1 MAMLEVDHLQKI
13 YTTRFGASQVQALTD
28 VTFSVEKGEYVAIM
42 GESGSGKTTLLNI
55 LAALDKPTRG
65 EVRLNG
71 KLLSAISE
79 KELSAFRRDNLG
91 FVFQDF
97 NLLDT
102 FSIRDNIFL
111 PLVLAG
117 CPYREMENRL
127 GPIAQ
132 KLGIGGI
139 LSKFPYEVSGGQK
152 QRAAVARALI
162 TRPQLILADEPTGA
176 LDSRATDSLLRLFG
190 EINEDGQT
198 LLMVTHSVK
207 AASHAARVMFI
218 KDGEVF
224 HQLYRG
230 LDGAEGLY
238 QKNRSIYYPYILTAV
253 LTTAM
258 MYIIG
263 SLQNVTTDYSGTL
276 AFSLQLGIV
285 VTSIF
290 SVIFLFYTNSFLMRR
305 RKKEFGLYNILG
317 MEKRHLARLLL
328 WETALMLLISLVLG
342 LAAGVLLDKL
352 MHMLLTRL
360 VGQSV
365 SLTFA
370 LSPGSMRYTAAL
382 VSLTFV
388 LIWVNSVRQVYFAR
402 PVELLRSAEVGEREP
417 KARWLLS
424 LLGLAALGAGYWLSA
439 TVKDAAVMILFFFIA
454 VLLVIAG
461 TYLLFTSGSVTLLKA
476 LRKNRRYYYKPD
488 HFISVSGMIYRMKQN
503 AVGLA
508 NVCVLSTMVL
518 VMVFSTLSLWLG
530 MEDTLNSR
538 LRSDID
544 VRSASTDVSALEAAV
559 DETLRQAGASR
570 EDTWTY
576 RYLSFSALPSAEGF
590 VSTVSFTESD
600 ALFGAPATFQVI
612 PLDDYNRML
621 GRSETLLPG
630 EVLLECTRGNYEG
643 DTLRLLEETFSIKA
657 RISDGLGA
665 GQALASIY
673 DYYCLVVDSM
683 DTLERLNRQQ
693 QSVYDSY
700 ASDIRTTMSFYL
712 SPASP
717 ELSQAVAGLLR
728 DGAQENGFIS
738 VAERRELRE
747 NLMTLYG
754 GLLFV
759 GLFLGLLFTMAMIL
773 IIYYKQITEGYE
785 DRERYRIMRKVG
797 LSRREIRR
805 SISSQI
811 LIVFFLPLAAA
822 GLHVT
827 FAFPGIV
834 TMFRA
839 LSMTNVTLIAGCAL
853 GSFAGFAV
861 LYGAVYL
868 LTARVYYRI
877 VSE

>member
-1 MAMLEVDHLQKI
+1 MRKGFFPRL
-13 YTTRFGASQVQALTD
+13 AL
-28 VTFSVEKGEYVAIM
+28 
-42 GESGSGKTTLLNI
+42 SG
-55 LAALDKPTRG
+55 
-65 EVRLNG
+65 
-71 KLLSAISE
+71 
-79 KELSAFRRDNLG
+79 
-91 FVFQDF
+91 
-97 NLLDT
+97 
-102 FSIRDNIFL
+102 IR
-111 PLVLAG
+111 
-117 CPYREMENRL
+117 
-127 GPIAQ
+127 
-132 KLGIGGI
+132 
-139 LSKFPYEVSGGQK
+139 
-152 QRAAVARALI
+152 
-162 TRPQLILADEPTGA
+162 
-176 LDSRATDSLLRLFG
+176 
-190 EINEDGQT
+190 
-198 LLMVTHSVK
+198 
-207 AASHAARVMFI
+207 
-218 KDGEVF
+218 
-224 HQLYRG
+224 
-230 LDGAEGLY
+230 
-238 QKNRSIYYPYILTAV
+238 KNRSIYYPYILTAV

-258 MYIIG
+258 MYIMG

-285 VTSIF
+285 VTSVF

-317 MEKRHLARLLL
+317 MEKRHLTRLIL
-328 WETALMLLISLVLG
+328 WETVLMLLISLLLG
-342 LAAGVLLDKL
+342 LAVGILLDKL
-352 MHMLLTRL
+352 MHLLLSHL
-360 VGQSV
+360 VGQAV

-370 LSPGSMRYTAAL
+370 VSPGAMRYTALLISVTFAL
-382 VSLTFV
+382 IL
-388 LIWVNSVRQVYFAR
+388 LNSVRQVYFAR

-417 KARWLLS
+417 KARWFIA
-424 LLGLAALGAGYWLSA
+424 LLGLIALGTGYWLSA
-439 TVKDAAVMILFFFIA
+439 TVKDAGAMILFFFVA

-461 TYLLFTSGSVTLLKA
+461 TYLLFTAGSVTLLKA

-488 HFISVSGMIYRMKQN
+488 HFISVSGMIYRMRQN

-508 NVCVLSTMVL
+508 NVCVLCTMVL

-538 LRSDID
+538 IRADID
-544 VRSASTDVSALEAAV
+544 VRSKTTDIAALEAAV
-559 DETLRQAGASR
+559 DEVLQQAGASR
-570 EDTWTY
+570 ENTWTY
-576 RYLSFSALPSAEGF
+576 RYLSFSALPAKDGF
-590 VSTVSFTESD
+590 VTPASFTESD
-600 ALFGAPATFQVI
+600 MLIASPATFQV
-612 PLDDYNRML
+612 LVLEDYNRML
-621 GRSETLLPG
+621 GLSETLAPG
-630 EVLLECTRGNYEG
+630 EVLLECSRGSLEG
-643 DTLRLLEETFSIKA
+643 DTLRLLDETFTIKK

-683 DTLERLNRQQ
+683 DTLSRLDRQQ
-693 QSVYDSY
+693 QALYGDLSSSVS
-700 ASDIRTTMSFYL
+700 TTMSFTL
-712 SPASP
+712 VPASE
-717 ELSQAVAGLLR
+717 ELSREVGTLLR
-728 DGAQENGFIS
+728 GRAEADGFTS
-738 VAERRELRE
+738 VAERSELEE
-747 NLMTLYG
+747 NLLALYG

>member
-1 MAMLEVDHLQKI
+1 MRKGFFPRL
-13 YTTRFGASQVQALTD
+13 AL
-28 VTFSVEKGEYVAIM
+28 
-42 GESGSGKTTLLNI
+42 SGI
-55 LAALDKPTRG
+55 
-65 EVRLNG
+65 
-71 KLLSAISE
+71 
-79 KELSAFRRDNLG
+79 
-91 FVFQDF
+91 
-97 NLLDT
+97 
-102 FSIRDNIFL
+102 
-111 PLVLAG
+111 
-117 CPYREMENRL
+117 
-127 GPIAQ
+127 
-132 KLGIGGI
+132 
-139 LSKFPYEVSGGQK
+139 
-152 QRAAVARALI
+152 
-162 TRPQLILADEPTGA
+162 
-176 LDSRATDSLLRLFG
+176 
-190 EINEDGQT
+190 
-198 LLMVTHSVK
+198 H
-207 AASHAARVMFI
+207 
-218 KDGEVF
+218 
-224 HQLYRG
+224 
-230 LDGAEGLY
+230 
-238 QKNRSIYYPYILTAV
+238 KNRSIYYPYILTAV

-258 MYIIG
+258 MYIMG

-285 VTSIF
+285 VTSVF

-317 MEKRHLARLLL
+317 MEKRHLTRLIL
-328 WETALMLLISLVLG
+328 WETVLMLLISLLLG
-342 LAAGVLLDKL
+342 LAVGILLDKL
-352 MHMLLTRL
+352 MHLLLSHL
-360 VGQSV
+360 VGQAV

-370 LSPGSMRYTAAL
+370 VSPGAMRYTALLISVTFAL
-382 VSLTFV
+382 IL
-388 LIWVNSVRQVYFAR
+388 LNSVRQVYFAR

-417 KARWLLS
+417 RARWFIA
-424 LLGLAALGAGYWLSA
+424 LLGLVALGTGYWLSA
-439 TVKDAAVMILFFFIA
+439 TVKDAGAMILFFFVA

-461 TYLLFTSGSVTLLKA
+461 TYLLFTAGSVTLLKA

-488 HFISVSGMIYRMKQN
+488 HFISVSGMIYRMRQN

-508 NVCVLSTMVL
+508 NVCVLCTMVL

-538 LRSDID
+538 IRADID
-544 VRSASTDVSALEAAV
+544 VRSKTTDIAALEAAV
-559 DETLRQAGASR
+559 DEVLQQAGASR
-570 EDTWTY
+570 ENTWTY
-576 RYLSFSALPSAEGF
+576 RYLSFSALPAKDGF
-590 VSTVSFTESD
+590 VTPASFTESD
-600 ALFGAPATFQVI
+600 MLIASPATFQV
-612 PLDDYNRML
+612 LVLEDYNRML
-621 GRSETLLPG
+621 GLSETLAPG
-630 EVLLECTRGNYEG
+630 EVLLECSRGSLEG
-643 DTLRLLEETFSIKA
+643 DTLRLLDETFTIKK

-683 DTLERLNRQQ
+683 DTLSRLDRQQ
-693 QSVYDSY
+693 QALYGDLSSSVS
-700 ASDIRTTMSFYL
+700 TTMSFTL
-712 SPASP
+712 VPASE
-717 ELSQAVAGLLR
+717 ELSRKVGTLLR
-728 DGAQENGFIS
+728 GRAEADGFTS
-738 VAERRELRE
+738 VAERSELEE
-747 NLMTLYG
+747 NLLALYG

>member
-1 MAMLEVDHLQKI
+1 MRKGFFPRL
-13 YTTRFGASQVQALTD
+13 AL
-28 VTFSVEKGEYVAIM
+28 
-42 GESGSGKTTLLNI
+42 SG
-55 LAALDKPTRG
+55 
-65 EVRLNG
+65 
-71 KLLSAISE
+71 
-79 KELSAFRRDNLG
+79 
-91 FVFQDF
+91 
-97 NLLDT
+97 
-102 FSIRDNIFL
+102 IR
-111 PLVLAG
+111 
-117 CPYREMENRL
+117 
-127 GPIAQ
+127 
-132 KLGIGGI
+132 
-139 LSKFPYEVSGGQK
+139 
-152 QRAAVARALI
+152 
-162 TRPQLILADEPTGA
+162 
-176 LDSRATDSLLRLFG
+176 
-190 EINEDGQT
+190 
-198 LLMVTHSVK
+198 
-207 AASHAARVMFI
+207 
-218 KDGEVF
+218 
-224 HQLYRG
+224 
-230 LDGAEGLY
+230 
-238 QKNRSIYYPYILTAV
+238 KNRSIYYPYILTAV

-258 MYIIG
+258 MYIMG

-285 VTSIF
+285 VTSVF

-317 MEKRHLARLLL
+317 MEKRHLTRLIL
-328 WETALMLLISLVLG
+328 WETVLMLLISLLLG
-342 LAAGVLLDKL
+342 LAVGILLDKL
-352 MHMLLTRL
+352 MHLLLSHL
-360 VGQSV
+360 VGQAV

-370 LSPGSMRYTAAL
+370 VSPGAMRYTALLISVTFAL
-382 VSLTFV
+382 IL
-388 LIWVNSVRQVYFAR
+388 LNSVRQVYFAR

-417 KARWLLS
+417 KARWFIA
-424 LLGLAALGAGYWLSA
+424 LLGLIALGTGYWLSA
-439 TVKDAAVMILFFFIA
+439 TVKDAGAMILFFFVA

-461 TYLLFTSGSVTLLKA
+461 TYLLFTAGSVTLLKA

-488 HFISVSGMIYRMKQN
+488 HFISVSGMIYRMRQN

-508 NVCVLSTMVL
+508 NVCVLCTMVL

-538 LRSDID
+538 IRADID
-544 VRSASTDVSALEAAV
+544 VRSKSTDIAALEAAV
-559 DETLRQAGASR
+559 DEVLQQAGASR
-570 EDTWTY
+570 ENTWTY
-576 RYLSFSALPSAEGF
+576 RYLSFSALPAKDGF
-590 VSTVSFTESD
+590 VTPASFTESD
-600 ALFGAPATFQVI
+600 MLIASPATFQV
-612 PLDDYNRML
+612 LVLEDYNRML
-621 GRSETLLPG
+621 GLSETLAPG
-630 EVLLECTRGNYEG
+630 EALLECSRGNFEG
-643 DTLRLLEETFSIKA
+643 DTLRLLDETFTIKK
-657 RISDGLGA
+657 RISDDLGA

-683 DTLERLNRQQ
+683 DTLSRLDRQQ
-693 QSVYDSY
+693 QALYGDLSSSVS
-700 ASDIRTTMSFYL
+700 TTMSFTL
-712 SPASP
+712 VPASK
-717 ELSQAVAGLLR
+717 ELSREVGTLLR
-728 DGAQENGFIS
+728 GRAEADGFTS
-738 VAERRELRE
+738 VAERSELHD
-747 NLMTLYG
+747 NLLALYG

>member
-1 MAMLEVDHLQKI
+1 MRKGFFPRL
-13 YTTRFGASQVQALTD
+13 AL
-28 VTFSVEKGEYVAIM
+28 
-42 GESGSGKTTLLNI
+42 SGM
-55 LAALDKPTRG
+55 R
-65 EVRLNG
+65 
-71 KLLSAISE
+71 
-79 KELSAFRRDNLG
+79 
-91 FVFQDF
+91 
-97 NLLDT
+97 
-102 FSIRDNIFL
+102 
-111 PLVLAG
+111 
-117 CPYREMENRL
+117 
-127 GPIAQ
+127 
-132 KLGIGGI
+132 
-139 LSKFPYEVSGGQK
+139 
-152 QRAAVARALI
+152 
-162 TRPQLILADEPTGA
+162 
-176 LDSRATDSLLRLFG
+176 
-190 EINEDGQT
+190 
-198 LLMVTHSVK
+198 
-207 AASHAARVMFI
+207 
-218 KDGEVF
+218 
-224 HQLYRG
+224 
-230 LDGAEGLY
+230 
-238 QKNRSIYYPYILTAV
+238 KNRSIYYPYILTAV

-258 MYIIG
+258 MYIMG
-263 SLQNVTTDYSGTL
+263 SLQQITTDYSGTL

-285 VTSIF
+285 VTSVF

-328 WETALMLLISLVLG
+328 LETALMLLLSLVLG
-342 LAAGVLLDKL
+342 LAVGVLLDKL
-352 MHMLLTRL
+352 MHLLLSHL
-360 VGQSV
+360 VGQAV

-370 LSPGSMRYTAAL
+370 LSPGSMLYTAVL

-417 KARWLLS
+417 KARWFIA
-424 LLGLAALGAGYWLSA
+424 LLGLIALGTGYWLSA
-439 TVKDAAVMILFFFIA
+439 TVKDAGAMILFFFVA

-461 TYLLFTSGSVTLLKA
+461 TYLLFTAGSVTLLKA

-508 NVCVLSTMVL
+508 NVCILCTMVL

-538 LRSDID
+538 LRADID
-544 VRSASTDVSALEAAV
+544 VRSKNTDIAGLEAAV
-559 DETLRQAGASR
+559 DEVLQQTDASR
-570 EDTWTY
+570 ENTWTY
-576 RYLSFSALPSAEGF
+576 RYLSFSALPAKDGF
-590 VSTVSFTESD
+590 VSPASFTESD
-600 ALFGAPATFQVI
+600 MLIASPATFQV
-612 PLDDYNRML
+612 LVLEDYNRML
-621 GRSETLLPG
+621 GLSETLAPG
-630 EVLLECTRGNYEG
+630 EALLECSRGNFEG
-643 DTLRLLEETFSIKA
+643 DTLRLLDETFTIKK
-657 RISDGLGA
+657 RISDDLGA

-673 DYYCLVVDSM
+673 DYYCLVVDGM
-683 DTLERLNRQQ
+683 DTLSRLDRQQ
-693 QSVYDSY
+693 QALYGDLSSSVS
-700 ASDIRTTMSFYL
+700 TTMSFTL
-712 SPASP
+712 VPASE
-717 ELSQAVAGLLR
+717 ELSREVGTLLR
-728 DGAQENGFIS
+728 GRAEADGFTS
-738 VAERRELRE
+738 VAERSELHD
-747 NLMTLYG
+747 NLLALYG

-853 GSFAGFAV
+853 GSFAGFAA

>member
-1 MAMLEVDHLQKI
+1 MRKGFFPRL
-13 YTTRFGASQVQALTD
+13 AL
-28 VTFSVEKGEYVAIM
+28 
-42 GESGSGKTTLLNI
+42 SG
-55 LAALDKPTRG
+55 
-65 EVRLNG
+65 
-71 KLLSAISE
+71 
-79 KELSAFRRDNLG
+79 
-91 FVFQDF
+91 
-97 NLLDT
+97 
-102 FSIRDNIFL
+102 IR
-111 PLVLAG
+111 
-117 CPYREMENRL
+117 
-127 GPIAQ
+127 
-132 KLGIGGI
+132 
-139 LSKFPYEVSGGQK
+139 
-152 QRAAVARALI
+152 
-162 TRPQLILADEPTGA
+162 
-176 LDSRATDSLLRLFG
+176 
-190 EINEDGQT
+190 
-198 LLMVTHSVK
+198 
-207 AASHAARVMFI
+207 
-218 KDGEVF
+218 
-224 HQLYRG
+224 
-230 LDGAEGLY
+230 
-238 QKNRSIYYPYILTAV
+238 KNRSIYYPYILTAV

-258 MYIIG
+258 MYIMG
-263 SLQNVTTDYSGTL
+263 SLQNASTDYSGTL

-285 VTSIF
+285 VTSVF
-290 SVIFLFYTNSFLMRR
+290 SVVFLFYTNSFLMRR

-317 MEKRHLARLLL
+317 MEKRHLARLIL
-328 WETALMLLISLVLG
+328 WETALMLVISLALG

-352 MHMLLTRL
+352 MHLALSRL
-360 VGQSV
+360 VGQTA

-370 LSPGSMRYTAAL
+370 LSPGAMRYTAVL
-382 VSLTFV
+382 ISLTFV
-388 LIWVNSVRQVYFAR
+388 LILVNSVRQVYFAR

-417 KARWLLS
+417 KARWLLG
-424 LLGLAALGAGYWLSA
+424 LLGLASLGTGYWLSA
-439 TVKDAAVMILFFFIA
+439 TVKDAGAMILFFFVA

-461 TYLLFTSGSVTLLKA
+461 TYLLFTSGSITLLKV
-476 LRKNRRYYYKPD
+476 LRKNRRYYYQPD

-508 NVCVLSTMVL
+508 NVCILSTMVL

-544 VRSASTDVSALEAAV
+544 VRTASADVSALEAAV

-576 RYLSFSALPSAEGF
+576 RYLSFSALPTADGF
-590 VSTVSFTESD
+590 ASVVSFTEND
-600 ALFGAPATFQVI
+600 ALFGNPATFQAM
-612 PLDDYNRML
+612 PLEDYNRML
-621 GRSETLLPG
+621 GRNETLAPG
-630 EVLLECTRGNYEG
+630 EILLECTRGSFAG
-643 DTLRLLEETFSIKA
+643 DTLRLLDETFAIKA
-657 RISDGLGA
+657 RIDDGLGA

-683 DTLERLNRQQ
+683 DTLRRLDDQQ
-693 QSVYDSY
+693 RAAYGSH
-700 ASDIRTTMSFYL
+700 ATGIFTTMSFYL

-717 ELSQAVAGLLR
+717 ELSRTVAALLR
-728 DGAQENGFIS
+728 DGAQENGFTS
-738 VAERRELRE
+738 VAERGELRE

-853 GSFAGFAV
+853 GSFAGFAA

>member
-1 MAMLEVDHLQKI
+1 MRKGFFPRL
-13 YTTRFGASQVQALTD
+13 AL
-28 VTFSVEKGEYVAIM
+28 
-42 GESGSGKTTLLNI
+42 SG
-55 LAALDKPTRG
+55 
-65 EVRLNG
+65 
-71 KLLSAISE
+71 
-79 KELSAFRRDNLG
+79 
-91 FVFQDF
+91 
-97 NLLDT
+97 
-102 FSIRDNIFL
+102 IR
-111 PLVLAG
+111 
-117 CPYREMENRL
+117 
-127 GPIAQ
+127 
-132 KLGIGGI
+132 
-139 LSKFPYEVSGGQK
+139 
-152 QRAAVARALI
+152 
-162 TRPQLILADEPTGA
+162 
-176 LDSRATDSLLRLFG
+176 
-190 EINEDGQT
+190 
-198 LLMVTHSVK
+198 
-207 AASHAARVMFI
+207 
-218 KDGEVF
+218 
-224 HQLYRG
+224 
-230 LDGAEGLY
+230 
-238 QKNRSIYYPYILTAV
+238 KNRSIYYPYILTAV

-258 MYIIG
+258 MYIMG

-285 VTSIF
+285 VTSVF

-317 MEKRHLARLLL
+317 MEKRHLTRLIL
-328 WETALMLLISLVLG
+328 WETVLMLLISLLLG
-342 LAAGVLLDKL
+342 LAVGILLDKL
-352 MHMLLTRL
+352 MHLLLSHL
-360 VGQSV
+360 VGQAV

-370 LSPGSMRYTAAL
+370 VSPGAMRYTALLISVTFAL
-382 VSLTFV
+382 IL
-388 LIWVNSVRQVYFAR
+388 LNSVRQVYFAR

-417 KARWLLS
+417 KARWFIA
-424 LLGLAALGAGYWLSA
+424 LLGLIALGTGYWLSA
-439 TVKDAAVMILFFFIA
+439 TVKDAGAMILFFFVA
-454 VLLVIAG
+454 VLLVIAV
-461 TYLLFTSGSVTLLKA
+461 TYLLFTAGSVTLLKA

-488 HFISVSGMIYRMKQN
+488 HFIRVSGMIYRMRQN

-508 NVCVLSTMVL
+508 NVCVLCTMVL

-538 LRSDID
+538 IRADID
-544 VRSASTDVSALEAAV
+544 VRSKSTDIAALEAAV
-559 DETLRQAGASR
+559 DEVLQQAGASR
-570 EDTWTY
+570 ENTWTY
-576 RYLSFSALPSAEGF
+576 RYLSFSALPAKDGF
-590 VSTVSFTESD
+590 VTPASFTESD
-600 ALFGAPATFQVI
+600 MLIASPATFQV
-612 PLDDYNRML
+612 LVLEDYNRML
-621 GRSETLLPG
+621 GLSETLAPD
-630 EVLLECTRGNYEG
+630 EVLLECSRGSLEG
-643 DTLRLLEETFSIKA
+643 DTLRLLDETFTIKK

-683 DTLERLNRQQ
+683 DTLSRLDRQQ
-693 QSVYDSY
+693 QALYGDLSSSVS
-700 ASDIRTTMSFYL
+700 TTMSFTL
-712 SPASP
+712 VPASE
-717 ELSQAVAGLLR
+717 ELSREVGTLLR
-728 DGAQENGFIS
+728 GRAEADGFTS
-738 VAERRELRE
+738 VAERSELEE
-747 NLMTLYG
+747 NLLALYG

>member
-1 MAMLEVDHLQKI
+1 MRKGFFPRL
-13 YTTRFGASQVQALTD
+13 AL
-28 VTFSVEKGEYVAIM
+28 
-42 GESGSGKTTLLNI
+42 SG
-55 LAALDKPTRG
+55 
-65 EVRLNG
+65 
-71 KLLSAISE
+71 
-79 KELSAFRRDNLG
+79 
-91 FVFQDF
+91 
-97 NLLDT
+97 
-102 FSIRDNIFL
+102 IR
-111 PLVLAG
+111 
-117 CPYREMENRL
+117 
-127 GPIAQ
+127 
-132 KLGIGGI
+132 
-139 LSKFPYEVSGGQK
+139 
-152 QRAAVARALI
+152 
-162 TRPQLILADEPTGA
+162 
-176 LDSRATDSLLRLFG
+176 
-190 EINEDGQT
+190 
-198 LLMVTHSVK
+198 
-207 AASHAARVMFI
+207 
-218 KDGEVF
+218 
-224 HQLYRG
+224 
-230 LDGAEGLY
+230 
-238 QKNRSIYYPYILTAV
+238 KNRSIYYPYILTAV

-263 SLQNVTTDYSGTL
+263 SLQQISTDYSGTL

-285 VTSIF
+285 VTSVF
-290 SVIFLFYTNSFLMRR
+290 SVVFLFYTNSFLMRR

-317 MEKRHLARLLL
+317 MEKRHLARLIF
-328 WETALMLLISLVLG
+328 WETALMLAVSLTLG
-342 LAAGVLLDKL
+342 LAVGVLLDKL
-352 MHMLLTRL
+352 MHLVLSRL
-360 VGQSV
+360 VEQAV

-370 LSPGSMRYTAAL
+370 VSPGSMRYTAAL
-382 VSLTFV
+382 ISITFA
-388 LIWVNSVRQVYFAR
+388 LILLNSVRQVYVAR

-417 KARWLLS
+417 KARWLLG
-424 LLGLAALGAGYWLSA
+424 LLGLISLGTGYWLST
-439 TVKDAAVMILFFFIA
+439 TVKDAGMMILFFFVA

-461 TYLLFTSGSVTLLKA
+461 TYLLFTSGSITLLKA

-508 NVCVLSTMVL
+508 NVCILSTMVL

-570 EDTWTY
+570 ADTWTY
-576 RYLSFSALPSAEGF
+576 RYLSFSALPTPEGF
-590 VSTVSFTESD
+590 VSSVSFTESD
-600 ALFGAPATFQVI
+600 ALIASPATFQVMVVE
-612 PLDDYNRML
+612 DYNRML
-621 GRSETLLPG
+621 GRSETLAPG
-630 EVLLECTRGNYEG
+630 EALLECTRGNYEG
-643 DTLRLLEETFSIKA
+643 DTLRLLDETFAIKA

-683 DTLERLNRQQ
+683 DTLRRLDSEQQ
-693 QSVYDSY
+693 AAYGDR
-700 ASDIRTTMSFYL
+700 ASAIRTSMSFAL
-712 SPASP
+712 LPASP
-717 ELSQAVAGLLR
+717 QLSEQVAALLRSQADA
-728 DGAQENGFIS
+728 DGFTS
-738 VAERRELRE
+738 VAERTELRE

-822 GLHVT
+822 GLHVA

-853 GSFAGFAV
+853 GSFAGFAA

>member
-1 MAMLEVDHLQKI
+1 MRKGFFPRL
-13 YTTRFGASQVQALTD
+13 AL
-28 VTFSVEKGEYVAIM
+28 
-42 GESGSGKTTLLNI
+42 SG
-55 LAALDKPTRG
+55 
-65 EVRLNG
+65 
-71 KLLSAISE
+71 
-79 KELSAFRRDNLG
+79 
-91 FVFQDF
+91 
-97 NLLDT
+97 
-102 FSIRDNIFL
+102 IR
-111 PLVLAG
+111 
-117 CPYREMENRL
+117 
-127 GPIAQ
+127 
-132 KLGIGGI
+132 
-139 LSKFPYEVSGGQK
+139 
-152 QRAAVARALI
+152 
-162 TRPQLILADEPTGA
+162 
-176 LDSRATDSLLRLFG
+176 
-190 EINEDGQT
+190 
-198 LLMVTHSVK
+198 
-207 AASHAARVMFI
+207 
-218 KDGEVF
+218 
-224 HQLYRG
+224 
-230 LDGAEGLY
+230 
-238 QKNRSIYYPYILTAV
+238 KNRSIYYPYILTAV

-258 MYIIG
+258 MYIMG

-285 VTSIF
+285 VTSVF

-317 MEKRHLARLLL
+317 MEKRHLTRLIL
-328 WETALMLLISLVLG
+328 WETVLMLLISLLLG
-342 LAAGVLLDKL
+342 LAVGILLDKL
-352 MHMLLTRL
+352 MHLLLSHL
-360 VGQSV
+360 VGQAV

-370 LSPGSMRYTAAL
+370 VSPGAMRYTALLISVTFAL
-382 VSLTFV
+382 IL
-388 LIWVNSVRQVYFAR
+388 LNSVRQVYFAR

-417 KARWLLS
+417 KARWFIA
-424 LLGLAALGAGYWLSA
+424 LLGLIALGTGYWLSA
-439 TVKDAAVMILFFFIA
+439 TVKDAGAMILFFFVA

-488 HFISVSGMIYRMKQN
+488 HFISVSGMIYRMRQN

-508 NVCVLSTMVL
+508 NVCILCTMVL

-538 LRSDID
+538 IRADID
-544 VRSASTDVSALEAAV
+544 VRSKSTDIAALEAAV
-559 DETLRQAGASR
+559 DEALQQAGASR
-570 EDTWTY
+570 ENTWTY
-576 RYLSFSALPSAEGF
+576 RYLSFSALPAKDGF
-590 VSTVSFTESD
+590 VTPASFTESD
-600 ALFGAPATFQVI
+600 MLIASPATFQV
-612 PLDDYNRML
+612 LVLEDYNRML
-621 GRSETLLPG
+621 GLSETLAPG
-630 EVLLECTRGNYEG
+630 EALLECSRGSLEG
-643 DTLRLLEETFSIKA
+643 DTLRLLDETFTIKK

-683 DTLERLNRQQ
+683 DTLSRLDRQQ
-693 QSVYDSY
+693 QALYGDLSSSVS
-700 ASDIRTTMSFYL
+700 TTMSFTL
-712 SPASP
+712 VPASE
-717 ELSQAVAGLLR
+717 ELSRTVGTLLR
-728 DGAQENGFIS
+728 GRAEADGFTS
-738 VAERRELRE
+738 VAERSELEE
-747 NLMTLYG
+747 NLLALYG

-811 LIVFFLPLAAA
+811 LIVFFLTLAAA

>member
-1 MAMLEVDHLQKI
+1 MRKGFFPRL
-13 YTTRFGASQVQALTD
+13 AL
-28 VTFSVEKGEYVAIM
+28 
-42 GESGSGKTTLLNI
+42 SG
-55 LAALDKPTRG
+55 
-65 EVRLNG
+65 
-71 KLLSAISE
+71 
-79 KELSAFRRDNLG
+79 
-91 FVFQDF
+91 
-97 NLLDT
+97 
-102 FSIRDNIFL
+102 IR
-111 PLVLAG
+111 
-117 CPYREMENRL
+117 
-127 GPIAQ
+127 
-132 KLGIGGI
+132 
-139 LSKFPYEVSGGQK
+139 
-152 QRAAVARALI
+152 
-162 TRPQLILADEPTGA
+162 
-176 LDSRATDSLLRLFG
+176 
-190 EINEDGQT
+190 
-198 LLMVTHSVK
+198 
-207 AASHAARVMFI
+207 
-218 KDGEVF
+218 
-224 HQLYRG
+224 
-230 LDGAEGLY
+230 
-238 QKNRSIYYPYILTAV
+238 KNRSIYYPYILTAV

-258 MYIIG
+258 MYIMG

-285 VTSIF
+285 VTSVF

-317 MEKRHLARLLL
+317 MEKRHLTRLIL
-328 WETALMLLISLVLG
+328 WETVLMLLISLLLG
-342 LAAGVLLDKL
+342 LAVGILLDKL
-352 MHMLLTRL
+352 MHLLLSHL
-360 VGQSV
+360 VGQAV

-370 LSPGSMRYTAAL
+370 VSPGAMRYTALLISVTFAL
-382 VSLTFV
+382 IL
-388 LIWVNSVRQVYFAR
+388 LNSVRQVYFAR

-417 KARWLLS
+417 KARWFIA
-424 LLGLAALGAGYWLSA
+424 LLGLIALGTGYWLSA
-439 TVKDAAVMILFFFIA
+439 TVKDAGAMILFFFVA

-461 TYLLFTSGSVTLLKA
+461 TYLLFTAGSVTLLKT

-488 HFISVSGMIYRMKQN
+488 HFISVSGMIYRMRQN

-508 NVCVLSTMVL
+508 NVCVLCTMVL

-538 LRSDID
+538 IRADID
-544 VRSASTDVSALEAAV
+544 VRSKTTDIAALEAAV
-559 DETLRQAGASR
+559 DEVLQQAGASR
-570 EDTWTY
+570 ENTWTY
-576 RYLSFSALPSAEGF
+576 RYLSFSALPAKDGF
-590 VSTVSFTESD
+590 VTPASFTESD
-600 ALFGAPATFQVI
+600 MLIASPATFQV
-612 PLDDYNRML
+612 LVLEDYNRML
-621 GRSETLLPG
+621 GLSETLAPG
-630 EVLLECTRGNYEG
+630 EVLLECSRGSLEG
-643 DTLRLLEETFSIKA
+643 DTLRLLDETFTIKK

-683 DTLERLNRQQ
+683 DTLSRLDRQQ
-693 QSVYDSY
+693 QALYGDLSSSVS
-700 ASDIRTTMSFYL
+700 TTMSFTL
-712 SPASP
+712 VPASE
-717 ELSQAVAGLLR
+717 ELSREVGTLLR
-728 DGAQENGFIS
+728 GRAEADGFTS
-738 VAERRELRE
+738 VAERSELEE
-747 NLMTLYG
+747 NLLALYG

-805 SISSQI
+805 SISSQV

>member
-1 MAMLEVDHLQKI
+1 MRKGFFPRL
-13 YTTRFGASQVQALTD
+13 AL
-28 VTFSVEKGEYVAIM
+28 
-42 GESGSGKTTLLNI
+42 SG
-55 LAALDKPTRG
+55 
-65 EVRLNG
+65 
-71 KLLSAISE
+71 
-79 KELSAFRRDNLG
+79 
-91 FVFQDF
+91 
-97 NLLDT
+97 
-102 FSIRDNIFL
+102 IR
-111 PLVLAG
+111 
-117 CPYREMENRL
+117 
-127 GPIAQ
+127 
-132 KLGIGGI
+132 
-139 LSKFPYEVSGGQK
+139 
-152 QRAAVARALI
+152 
-162 TRPQLILADEPTGA
+162 
-176 LDSRATDSLLRLFG
+176 
-190 EINEDGQT
+190 
-198 LLMVTHSVK
+198 
-207 AASHAARVMFI
+207 
-218 KDGEVF
+218 
-224 HQLYRG
+224 
-230 LDGAEGLY
+230 
-238 QKNRSIYYPYILTAV
+238 KNRSIYYPYILTAV

-258 MYIIG
+258 MYIMG

-285 VTSIF
+285 VTSVF

-317 MEKRHLARLLL
+317 MEKRHLTRLIL
-328 WETALMLLISLVLG
+328 WETVLMLLISLLLG
-342 LAAGVLLDKL
+342 QAVGILLDKL
-352 MHMLLTRL
+352 MHLLLSHL
-360 VGQSV
+360 VGQAV

-370 LSPGSMRYTAAL
+370 VSPGAMRYTALLISVTFAL
-382 VSLTFV
+382 IL
-388 LIWVNSVRQVYFAR
+388 LNSVRQVYFAR

-417 KARWLLS
+417 KARWFIA
-424 LLGLAALGAGYWLSA
+424 LLGLVALGTGYWLSA
-439 TVKDAAVMILFFFIA
+439 TVKDAGAMILFFFVA

-461 TYLLFTSGSVTLLKA
+461 TYLLFTAGSVTLLKA

-488 HFISVSGMIYRMKQN
+488 HFISVSGMIYRMRQN

-508 NVCVLSTMVL
+508 NVCVLCTMVL

-538 LRSDID
+538 IRADID
-544 VRSASTDVSALEAAV
+544 VRSKTTDIAALEAAV
-559 DETLRQAGASR
+559 DEVLQQAGASR
-570 EDTWTY
+570 ENTWTY
-576 RYLSFSALPSAEGF
+576 RYLSFSALPAKDGF
-590 VSTVSFTESD
+590 VTPASFTESD
-600 ALFGAPATFQVI
+600 MLIASPATFQV
-612 PLDDYNRML
+612 LVLEDYNRML
-621 GRSETLLPG
+621 GLSETLAPG
-630 EVLLECTRGNYEG
+630 EVLLECSRGSLEG
-643 DTLRLLEETFSIKA
+643 DTLRLLDETFTIKK

-683 DTLERLNRQQ
+683 DTLSRLDRQQ
-693 QSVYDSY
+693 QALYGDLSSSVS
-700 ASDIRTTMSFYL
+700 TTMSFTL
-712 SPASP
+712 VPASE
-717 ELSQAVAGLLR
+717 ELSREVGTLLR
-728 DGAQENGFIS
+728 GRAEANGFTS
-738 VAERRELRE
+738 VAERSELEE
-747 NLMTLYG
+747 NLLALYG

>member
-1 MAMLEVDHLQKI
+1 MRKGFFPRL
-13 YTTRFGASQVQALTD
+13 AL
-28 VTFSVEKGEYVAIM
+28 
-42 GESGSGKTTLLNI
+42 SG
-55 LAALDKPTRG
+55 
-65 EVRLNG
+65 
-71 KLLSAISE
+71 
-79 KELSAFRRDNLG
+79 
-91 FVFQDF
+91 
-97 NLLDT
+97 
-102 FSIRDNIFL
+102 IR
-111 PLVLAG
+111 
-117 CPYREMENRL
+117 
-127 GPIAQ
+127 
-132 KLGIGGI
+132 
-139 LSKFPYEVSGGQK
+139 
-152 QRAAVARALI
+152 
-162 TRPQLILADEPTGA
+162 
-176 LDSRATDSLLRLFG
+176 
-190 EINEDGQT
+190 
-198 LLMVTHSVK
+198 
-207 AASHAARVMFI
+207 
-218 KDGEVF
+218 
-224 HQLYRG
+224 
-230 LDGAEGLY
+230 
-238 QKNRSIYYPYILTAV
+238 KNRSIYYPYILTAV

-258 MYIIG
+258 MYIMG

-285 VTSIF
+285 VTSVF

-317 MEKRHLARLLL
+317 MEKRHLTRLIL
-328 WETALMLLISLVLG
+328 WETVLMLLISLLLG
-342 LAAGVLLDKL
+342 LAAGILLDKL
-352 MHMLLTRL
+352 MHLLLSHL
-360 VGQSV
+360 VGQAV

-370 LSPGSMRYTAAL
+370 VSPGAMRYTATLISVTFAL
-382 VSLTFV
+382 IL
-388 LIWVNSVRQVYFAR
+388 LNSVRQVYFAR

-417 KARWLLS
+417 KARWFIA
-424 LLGLAALGAGYWLSA
+424 LLGLIALGTGYWLSA
-439 TVKDAAVMILFFFIA
+439 TVKDAGAMILFFFVA

-488 HFISVSGMIYRMKQN
+488 HFISVSGMIYRMRQN

-508 NVCVLSTMVL
+508 NVCILCTMVL

-538 LRSDID
+538 IRADID
-544 VRSASTDVSALEAAV
+544 VRSKSTDIAALEAAV
-559 DETLRQAGASR
+559 DEALQQAGASR
-570 EDTWTY
+570 ENTWTY
-576 RYLSFSALPSAEGF
+576 RYLSFSALPAKDGF
-590 VSTVSFTESD
+590 VTPASFTESD
-600 ALFGAPATFQVI
+600 MLIASPATFQV
-612 PLDDYNRML
+612 LVLEDYNRML
-621 GRSETLLPG
+621 GLSETLAPG
-630 EVLLECTRGNYEG
+630 EALLECSRGSLEG
-643 DTLRLLEETFSIKA
+643 DTLRLLDETFTIKK
-657 RISDGLGA
+657 RISDDLGA

-683 DTLERLNRQQ
+683 DTLSHLDRQQ
-693 QSVYDSY
+693 QALYGDLSSSVS
-700 ASDIRTTMSFYL
+700 TTMSFTL
-712 SPASP
+712 VPASE
-717 ELSQAVAGLLR
+717 ELSRTVGTLLR
-728 DGAQENGFIS
+728 GRAEADGFTS
-738 VAERRELRE
+738 VAERSELEE
-747 NLMTLYG
+747 NLLALYG

>member
-1 MAMLEVDHLQKI
+1 MRKGFFPRL
-13 YTTRFGASQVQALTD
+13 AL
-28 VTFSVEKGEYVAIM
+28 
-42 GESGSGKTTLLNI
+42 SG
-55 LAALDKPTRG
+55 
-65 EVRLNG
+65 
-71 KLLSAISE
+71 
-79 KELSAFRRDNLG
+79 
-91 FVFQDF
+91 
-97 NLLDT
+97 
-102 FSIRDNIFL
+102 IR
-111 PLVLAG
+111 
-117 CPYREMENRL
+117 
-127 GPIAQ
+127 
-132 KLGIGGI
+132 
-139 LSKFPYEVSGGQK
+139 
-152 QRAAVARALI
+152 
-162 TRPQLILADEPTGA
+162 
-176 LDSRATDSLLRLFG
+176 
-190 EINEDGQT
+190 
-198 LLMVTHSVK
+198 
-207 AASHAARVMFI
+207 
-218 KDGEVF
+218 
-224 HQLYRG
+224 
-230 LDGAEGLY
+230 
-238 QKNRSIYYPYILTAV
+238 KNRSIYYPYILTAV

-258 MYIIG
+258 MYIMG

-285 VTSIF
+285 VTSVF

-317 MEKRHLARLLL
+317 MEKRHLTRLIL
-328 WETALMLLISLVLG
+328 WETVLMLLISLLLG
-342 LAAGVLLDKL
+342 LAVGILLDKL
-352 MHMLLTRL
+352 MHLLLSHL
-360 VGQSV
+360 VGQAV

-370 LSPGSMRYTAAL
+370 VSPGAMRYTALLISVTFAL
-382 VSLTFV
+382 IL
-388 LIWVNSVRQVYFAR
+388 LNSVRQVYFAR

-417 KARWLLS
+417 KARWFIA
-424 LLGLAALGAGYWLSA
+424 LLGLIALGTGYWLSA
-439 TVKDAAVMILFFFIA
+439 TVKDAGAMILFFFVA

-488 HFISVSGMIYRMKQN
+488 HFISVSGMIYRMRQN

-508 NVCVLSTMVL
+508 NVCILCTMVL

-538 LRSDID
+538 IRADID
-544 VRSASTDVSALEAAV
+544 VRSKSTDIAALEAAV
-559 DETLRQAGASR
+559 DEALQQAGASR
-570 EDTWTY
+570 ENTWTY
-576 RYLSFSALPSAEGF
+576 RYLSFSALPAKDGF
-590 VSTVSFTESD
+590 VTPASFTESD
-600 ALFGAPATFQVI
+600 MLIASPATFQV
-612 PLDDYNRML
+612 LVLEDYNRML
-621 GRSETLLPG
+621 GLSETLAPG
-630 EVLLECTRGNYEG
+630 EALLECSRGSLEG
-643 DTLRLLEETFSIKA
+643 DTLRLLDETFTIKK

-683 DTLERLNRQQ
+683 DTLSRLDRQQ
-693 QSVYDSY
+693 QALYGDLSSSVS
-700 ASDIRTTMSFYL
+700 TTMSFTL
-712 SPASP
+712 VPASE
-717 ELSQAVAGLLR
+717 ELSRTVGTLLR
-728 DGAQENGFIS
+728 GRAEADGFTS
-738 VAERRELRE
+738 VAERSELEE
-747 NLMTLYG
+747 NLLALYG

>member
-1 MAMLEVDHLQKI
+1 MRKGFFPRL
-13 YTTRFGASQVQALTD
+13 AL
-28 VTFSVEKGEYVAIM
+28 
-42 GESGSGKTTLLNI
+42 SG
-55 LAALDKPTRG
+55 
-65 EVRLNG
+65 
-71 KLLSAISE
+71 
-79 KELSAFRRDNLG
+79 
-91 FVFQDF
+91 
-97 NLLDT
+97 
-102 FSIRDNIFL
+102 IR
-111 PLVLAG
+111 
-117 CPYREMENRL
+117 
-127 GPIAQ
+127 
-132 KLGIGGI
+132 
-139 LSKFPYEVSGGQK
+139 
-152 QRAAVARALI
+152 
-162 TRPQLILADEPTGA
+162 
-176 LDSRATDSLLRLFG
+176 
-190 EINEDGQT
+190 
-198 LLMVTHSVK
+198 
-207 AASHAARVMFI
+207 
-218 KDGEVF
+218 
-224 HQLYRG
+224 
-230 LDGAEGLY
+230 
-238 QKNRSIYYPYILTAV
+238 KNRSIYYPYILTAV

-258 MYIIG
+258 MYIMG

-285 VTSIF
+285 VTSVF

-317 MEKRHLARLLL
+317 MEKRHLTRLIL
-328 WETALMLLISLVLG
+328 WETVLMLLISLLLG
-342 LAAGVLLDKL
+342 LAVGILLDKL
-352 MHMLLTRL
+352 MHLLLSHL
-360 VGQSV
+360 VGQAV

-370 LSPGSMRYTAAL
+370 VSPGAMRYTALLISVTFAL
-382 VSLTFV
+382 IL
-388 LIWVNSVRQVYFAR
+388 LNSVRQVYFAR

-417 KARWLLS
+417 KARWFIA
-424 LLGLAALGAGYWLSA
+424 LLGLVALGTGYWLSA
-439 TVKDAAVMILFFFIA
+439 TVKDAGAMILFFFVA

-461 TYLLFTSGSVTLLKA
+461 TYLLFTAGSVTLLKA

-488 HFISVSGMIYRMKQN
+488 HFISVSGMIYRMRQN

-508 NVCVLSTMVL
+508 NVCVLCTMVL

-538 LRSDID
+538 IRADID
-544 VRSASTDVSALEAAV
+544 VRSKTTDIAALEAAA
-559 DETLRQAGASR
+559 DEVLQQADASR
-570 EDTWTY
+570 ENTWTY
-576 RYLSFSALPSAEGF
+576 RYLSFSALPAKDGF
-590 VSTVSFTESD
+590 VTPASFTESD
-600 ALFGAPATFQVI
+600 MLIASPATFQV
-612 PLDDYNRML
+612 LVLEDYNRML
-621 GRSETLLPG
+621 GLSETLAPG
-630 EVLLECTRGNYEG
+630 EVLLECSRGSLEG
-643 DTLRLLEETFSIKA
+643 DTLRLLDETFTIKK

-683 DTLERLNRQQ
+683 DTLSRLDRQQ
-693 QSVYDSY
+693 QALYGDLSSSVS
-700 ASDIRTTMSFYL
+700 TTMSFTL
-712 SPASP
+712 VPASE
-717 ELSQAVAGLLR
+717 ELSREVGTLLR
-728 DGAQENGFIS
+728 GRAEADGFTS
-738 VAERRELRE
+738 VAERSELEE
-747 NLMTLYG
+747 NLLALYG

>member
-1 MAMLEVDHLQKI
+1 MRKGFFPRL
-13 YTTRFGASQVQALTD
+13 AL
-28 VTFSVEKGEYVAIM
+28 
-42 GESGSGKTTLLNI
+42 SGM
-55 LAALDKPTRG
+55 R
-65 EVRLNG
+65 
-71 KLLSAISE
+71 
-79 KELSAFRRDNLG
+79 
-91 FVFQDF
+91 
-97 NLLDT
+97 
-102 FSIRDNIFL
+102 
-111 PLVLAG
+111 
-117 CPYREMENRL
+117 
-127 GPIAQ
+127 
-132 KLGIGGI
+132 
-139 LSKFPYEVSGGQK
+139 
-152 QRAAVARALI
+152 
-162 TRPQLILADEPTGA
+162 
-176 LDSRATDSLLRLFG
+176 
-190 EINEDGQT
+190 
-198 LLMVTHSVK
+198 
-207 AASHAARVMFI
+207 
-218 KDGEVF
+218 
-224 HQLYRG
+224 
-230 LDGAEGLY
+230 
-238 QKNRSIYYPYILTAV
+238 KNRSIYYPYILTAV

-258 MYIIG
+258 MYIMG
-263 SLQNVTTDYSGTL
+263 SLQQITTDYSGTL

-285 VTSIF
+285 VTSVF

-328 WETALMLLISLVLG
+328 WETALMLLLSLVLG
-342 LAAGVLLDKL
+342 LAVGVLLDKL
-352 MHMLLTRL
+352 MHLLLSHL
-360 VGQSV
+360 VGQAV

-370 LSPGSMRYTAAL
+370 LSPGSMLYTAVL

-417 KARWLLS
+417 KARWFIA
-424 LLGLAALGAGYWLSA
+424 LLGLIALGTGYWLSA
-439 TVKDAAVMILFFFIA
+439 TVKDAGAMILFFFVA

-461 TYLLFTSGSVTLLKA
+461 TYLLFTAGSVTLLKA

-508 NVCVLSTMVL
+508 NVCILCTMVL

-538 LRSDID
+538 IRADID
-544 VRSASTDVSALEAAV
+544 VHSKTTDIAGLEAAV
-559 DETLRQAGASR
+559 DEVLQQTDASR
-570 EDTWTY
+570 ENTWTY
-576 RYLSFSALPSAEGF
+576 RYLSFSALPAKDGF
-590 VSTVSFTESD
+590 VSPASFTESD
-600 ALFGAPATFQVI
+600 MLIASPATFQV
-612 PLDDYNRML
+612 LVLEDYNRML
-621 GRSETLLPG
+621 GLSETLAPG
-630 EVLLECTRGNYEG
+630 EALLECSRGNFEG
-643 DTLRLLEETFSIKA
+643 DTLRLLDETFTIKK
-657 RISDGLGA
+657 RISDDLGA

-673 DYYCLVVDSM
+673 DYYCLVVDGM
-683 DTLERLNRQQ
+683 DTLSRLDRQQ
-693 QSVYDSY
+693 QALYGDLSSSVS
-700 ASDIRTTMSFYL
+700 TTMSFTL
-712 SPASP
+712 VPASE
-717 ELSQAVAGLLR
+717 ELSREVGTLLR
-728 DGAQENGFIS
+728 GRAEADGFTS
-738 VAERRELRE
+738 VAERSELHD
-747 NLMTLYG
+747 NLLALYG

-853 GSFAGFAV
+853 GSFAAFGM

-877 VSE
+877 VSQ

>member
-1 MAMLEVDHLQKI
+1 MRKGFFPRL
-13 YTTRFGASQVQALTD
+13 AL
-28 VTFSVEKGEYVAIM
+28 
-42 GESGSGKTTLLNI
+42 SG
-55 LAALDKPTRG
+55 
-65 EVRLNG
+65 
-71 KLLSAISE
+71 
-79 KELSAFRRDNLG
+79 
-91 FVFQDF
+91 
-97 NLLDT
+97 
-102 FSIRDNIFL
+102 IR
-111 PLVLAG
+111 
-117 CPYREMENRL
+117 
-127 GPIAQ
+127 
-132 KLGIGGI
+132 
-139 LSKFPYEVSGGQK
+139 
-152 QRAAVARALI
+152 
-162 TRPQLILADEPTGA
+162 
-176 LDSRATDSLLRLFG
+176 
-190 EINEDGQT
+190 
-198 LLMVTHSVK
+198 
-207 AASHAARVMFI
+207 
-218 KDGEVF
+218 
-224 HQLYRG
+224 
-230 LDGAEGLY
+230 
-238 QKNRSIYYPYILTAV
+238 KNRSIYYPYILTAV

-258 MYIIG
+258 MYIMG

-285 VTSIF
+285 VTSVF

-317 MEKRHLARLLL
+317 MEKRHLTRLIL
-328 WETALMLLISLVLG
+328 WETVLMLLISLLLG
-342 LAAGVLLDKL
+342 LAVGILLDKL
-352 MHMLLTRL
+352 MHLLLSHL
-360 VGQSV
+360 VGQAV

-370 LSPGSMRYTAAL
+370 VSPVAMRYTALLISVTFAL
-382 VSLTFV
+382 IL
-388 LIWVNSVRQVYFAR
+388 LNSVRQVYFAR

-417 KARWLLS
+417 KARWFIA
-424 LLGLAALGAGYWLSA
+424 LLGLIALGTGYWLSA
-439 TVKDAAVMILFFFIA
+439 TVKDAGAMILFFFVA

-461 TYLLFTSGSVTLLKA
+461 TYLLFTAGSVTLLKA

-488 HFISVSGMIYRMKQN
+488 HFISVSGMIYRMRQN

-508 NVCVLSTMVL
+508 NVCVLCTMVL

-538 LRSDID
+538 IRADID
-544 VRSASTDVSALEAAV
+544 VRSKTTDIAALEAAV
-559 DETLRQAGASR
+559 DEVLQQAGASR
-570 EDTWTY
+570 ENTWTY
-576 RYLSFSALPSAEGF
+576 RYLSFSALPAKDGF
-590 VSTVSFTESD
+590 VTPASFTESD
-600 ALFGAPATFQVI
+600 MLIASPATFQV
-612 PLDDYNRML
+612 LVLEDYNRML
-621 GRSETLLPG
+621 GLSETLAPG
-630 EVLLECTRGNYEG
+630 EVLLECSRGSLEG
-643 DTLRLLEETFSIKA
+643 DTLRLLDETFTIKK

-683 DTLERLNRQQ
+683 DTLSRLDRQQ
-693 QSVYDSY
+693 QALYGDLSSSVS
-700 ASDIRTTMSFYL
+700 TTMSFTL
-712 SPASP
+712 VPASE
-717 ELSQAVAGLLR
+717 ELSREVGTLLR
-728 DGAQENGFIS
+728 GRAEADGFTS
-738 VAERRELRE
+738 VAERSELEE
-747 NLMTLYG
+747 NLLALYG

>member
-1 MAMLEVDHLQKI
+1 MRKGFFPRL
-13 YTTRFGASQVQALTD
+13 AL
-28 VTFSVEKGEYVAIM
+28 
-42 GESGSGKTTLLNI
+42 SG
-55 LAALDKPTRG
+55 
-65 EVRLNG
+65 
-71 KLLSAISE
+71 
-79 KELSAFRRDNLG
+79 
-91 FVFQDF
+91 
-97 NLLDT
+97 
-102 FSIRDNIFL
+102 IR
-111 PLVLAG
+111 
-117 CPYREMENRL
+117 
-127 GPIAQ
+127 
-132 KLGIGGI
+132 
-139 LSKFPYEVSGGQK
+139 
-152 QRAAVARALI
+152 
-162 TRPQLILADEPTGA
+162 
-176 LDSRATDSLLRLFG
+176 
-190 EINEDGQT
+190 
-198 LLMVTHSVK
+198 
-207 AASHAARVMFI
+207 
-218 KDGEVF
+218 
-224 HQLYRG
+224 
-230 LDGAEGLY
+230 
-238 QKNRSIYYPYILTAV
+238 KNRSIYYPYILTAV

-258 MYIIG
+258 MYIMG

-285 VTSIF
+285 VTSVF

-317 MEKRHLARLLL
+317 MEKRHLTRLIL
-328 WETALMLLISLVLG
+328 WETVLMLLISLLLG
-342 LAAGVLLDKL
+342 LAVGILLDKL
-352 MHMLLTRL
+352 MHLLLSHL
-360 VGQSV
+360 VGQAV

-370 LSPGSMRYTAAL
+370 VSPGAMRYTALLISVTFAL
-382 VSLTFV
+382 IL
-388 LIWVNSVRQVYFAR
+388 LNSVRQVYFAR

-417 KARWLLS
+417 KARWFIA
-424 LLGLAALGAGYWLSA
+424 LLGLIALGTGYWLSA
-439 TVKDAAVMILFFFIA
+439 TVKDAGAMILFFFVA

-461 TYLLFTSGSVTLLKA
+461 TYLLFTAGSVTLLKA

-488 HFISVSGMIYRMKQN
+488 HFISVSGMIYRMRQN

-508 NVCVLSTMVL
+508 NVCVLCTMVL

-538 LRSDID
+538 IRADID
-544 VRSASTDVSALEAAV
+544 VRSKTTDIAALEAAV
-559 DETLRQAGASR
+559 DEVLQQAGASR
-570 EDTWTY
+570 ENTWTY
-576 RYLSFSALPSAEGF
+576 RYLSFSALPAKDGF
-590 VSTVSFTESD
+590 VTPASFTESD
-600 ALFGAPATFQVI
+600 MLIASPATFQILV
-612 PLDDYNRML
+612 LEDYNRML
-621 GRSETLLPG
+621 GLSETLAPG
-630 EVLLECTRGNYEG
+630 EVLLECSRGSLEG
-643 DTLRLLEETFSIKA
+643 DTLRLLDETFTIKK

-683 DTLERLNRQQ
+683 DTLSRLDRQQ
-693 QSVYDSY
+693 QALYGDLSSSVS
-700 ASDIRTTMSFYL
+700 TTMSFTL
-712 SPASP
+712 VPASE
-717 ELSQAVAGLLR
+717 ELSREVGTLLR
-728 DGAQENGFIS
+728 GRAEADGFTS
-738 VAERRELRE
+738 VAERSELEE
-747 NLMTLYG
+747 NLLALYG

>member
-1 MAMLEVDHLQKI
+1 MRKGFFPRL
-13 YTTRFGASQVQALTD
+13 AL
-28 VTFSVEKGEYVAIM
+28 
-42 GESGSGKTTLLNI
+42 SGI
-55 LAALDKPTRG
+55 
-65 EVRLNG
+65 
-71 KLLSAISE
+71 
-79 KELSAFRRDNLG
+79 
-91 FVFQDF
+91 
-97 NLLDT
+97 
-102 FSIRDNIFL
+102 
-111 PLVLAG
+111 
-117 CPYREMENRL
+117 
-127 GPIAQ
+127 
-132 KLGIGGI
+132 
-139 LSKFPYEVSGGQK
+139 
-152 QRAAVARALI
+152 
-162 TRPQLILADEPTGA
+162 
-176 LDSRATDSLLRLFG
+176 
-190 EINEDGQT
+190 
-198 LLMVTHSVK
+198 H
-207 AASHAARVMFI
+207 
-218 KDGEVF
+218 
-224 HQLYRG
+224 
-230 LDGAEGLY
+230 
-238 QKNRSIYYPYILTAV
+238 KNRSIYYPYILTAV

-258 MYIIG
+258 MYIMG

-285 VTSIF
+285 VTSVF

-317 MEKRHLARLLL
+317 MEKRHLTRLIL
-328 WETALMLLISLVLG
+328 WETVLMLLISLLLG
-342 LAAGVLLDKL
+342 LAAGILLDKL
-352 MHMLLTRL
+352 MHLLLSHL
-360 VGQSV
+360 VGQAV

-370 LSPGSMRYTAAL
+370 VSPGAMRYTAL
-382 VSLTFV
+382 LISVTFG
-388 LIWVNSVRQVYFAR
+388 LILLNSVRQVYFAR

-417 KARWLLS
+417 KARWFIA
-424 LLGLAALGAGYWLSA
+424 LLGLIALGTGYWLSA
-439 TVKDAAVMILFFFIA
+439 TVKDAGAMILFFFVA

-488 HFISVSGMIYRMKQN
+488 HFISVSGMIYRMRQN

-508 NVCVLSTMVL
+508 NVCILCTMVL

-538 LRSDID
+538 IRADID
-544 VRSASTDVSALEAAV
+544 VRSKSTDIAALEAAV
-559 DETLRQAGASR
+559 DEALQQAGASR
-570 EDTWTY
+570 ENTWTY
-576 RYLSFSALPSAEGF
+576 RYLSFSALPAKDGF
-590 VSTVSFTESD
+590 VTPASFTESD
-600 ALFGAPATFQVI
+600 MLIASPATFQV
-612 PLDDYNRML
+612 LVLEDYNRML
-621 GRSETLLPG
+621 GLSETLAPG
-630 EVLLECTRGNYEG
+630 EALLECSRGSLEG
-643 DTLRLLEETFSIKA
+643 DTLRLLDETFTIKK

-683 DTLERLNRQQ
+683 DTLSRLDRQQ
-693 QSVYDSY
+693 QALYGDLSSSVS
-700 ASDIRTTMSFYL
+700 TTMSFTL
-712 SPASP
+712 VPASE
-717 ELSQAVAGLLR
+717 ELSRTVGTLLR
-728 DGAQENGFIS
+728 GRAEADGFTS
-738 VAERRELRE
+738 VAERSELEE
-747 NLMTLYG
+747 NLLALYG

>member
-1 MAMLEVDHLQKI
+1 MRKGFFPRL
-13 YTTRFGASQVQALTD
+13 AL
-28 VTFSVEKGEYVAIM
+28 
-42 GESGSGKTTLLNI
+42 SG
-55 LAALDKPTRG
+55 
-65 EVRLNG
+65 
-71 KLLSAISE
+71 
-79 KELSAFRRDNLG
+79 
-91 FVFQDF
+91 
-97 NLLDT
+97 
-102 FSIRDNIFL
+102 IR
-111 PLVLAG
+111 
-117 CPYREMENRL
+117 
-127 GPIAQ
+127 
-132 KLGIGGI
+132 
-139 LSKFPYEVSGGQK
+139 
-152 QRAAVARALI
+152 
-162 TRPQLILADEPTGA
+162 
-176 LDSRATDSLLRLFG
+176 
-190 EINEDGQT
+190 
-198 LLMVTHSVK
+198 
-207 AASHAARVMFI
+207 
-218 KDGEVF
+218 
-224 HQLYRG
+224 
-230 LDGAEGLY
+230 
-238 QKNRSIYYPYILTAV
+238 KNRSIYYPYILTAV

-258 MYIIG
+258 MYIMG
-263 SLQNVTTDYSGTL
+263 SLQNASTDYSGTL
-276 AFSLQLGIV
+276 SFSLQLGIV
-285 VTSIF
+285 VTSVF
-290 SVIFLFYTNSFLMRR
+290 SVVFLFYTNSFLMRR

-317 MEKRHLARLLL
+317 MEKRHLARLIL
-328 WETALMLLISLVLG
+328 WETALMLVISLALG
-342 LAAGVLLDKL
+342 LAAGVLLDRL
-352 MHMLLTRL
+352 MHLALSRL
-360 VGQSV
+360 VGQTA

-370 LSPGSMRYTAAL
+370 LSPGAMRYTAVL
-382 VSLTFV
+382 ISLTFV
-388 LIWVNSVRQVYFAR
+388 LILVNSVRQVYFAR

-417 KARWLLS
+417 KARWLLG
-424 LLGLAALGAGYWLSA
+424 LLGLASLGTGYWLSA
-439 TVKDAAVMILFFFIA
+439 TVKDAGAMILFFFVA

-461 TYLLFTSGSVTLLKA
+461 TYLLFTSGSITLLKV
-476 LRKNRRYYYKPD
+476 LRKNRRYYYQPD

-508 NVCVLSTMVL
+508 NVCILSTMVL

-544 VRSASTDVSALEAAV
+544 VRTASADVSALEAAV

-576 RYLSFSALPSAEGF
+576 RYLSFSALPTADGF
-590 VSTVSFTESD
+590 ASVVSFTEND
-600 ALFGAPATFQVI
+600 ALFGNPATFQAM
-612 PLDDYNRML
+612 PLEDYNRML
-621 GRSETLLPG
+621 GRNETLAPG
-630 EVLLECTRGNYEG
+630 EILLECTRGSFAG
-643 DTLRLLEETFSIKA
+643 DTLRLLDETFAIKA
-657 RISDGLGA
+657 RIDDGLGA

-683 DTLERLNRQQ
+683 DTLRRLDDQQ
-693 QSVYDSY
+693 RAAYGSH
-700 ASDIRTTMSFYL
+700 ASGIFTTMSFYL

-717 ELSQAVAGLLR
+717 ELSRTVAALLR
-728 DGAQENGFIS
+728 DGAQENGFTS
-738 VAERRELRE
+738 VAERGELRE

-853 GSFAGFAV
+853 GSFAGFAA

>member
-1 MAMLEVDHLQKI
+1 MRKGFFPRL
-13 YTTRFGASQVQALTD
+13 AL
-28 VTFSVEKGEYVAIM
+28 
-42 GESGSGKTTLLNI
+42 SGI
-55 LAALDKPTRG
+55 
-65 EVRLNG
+65 
-71 KLLSAISE
+71 
-79 KELSAFRRDNLG
+79 
-91 FVFQDF
+91 
-97 NLLDT
+97 
-102 FSIRDNIFL
+102 
-111 PLVLAG
+111 
-117 CPYREMENRL
+117 
-127 GPIAQ
+127 
-132 KLGIGGI
+132 
-139 LSKFPYEVSGGQK
+139 
-152 QRAAVARALI
+152 
-162 TRPQLILADEPTGA
+162 
-176 LDSRATDSLLRLFG
+176 
-190 EINEDGQT
+190 
-198 LLMVTHSVK
+198 H
-207 AASHAARVMFI
+207 
-218 KDGEVF
+218 
-224 HQLYRG
+224 
-230 LDGAEGLY
+230 
-238 QKNRSIYYPYILTAV
+238 KNRSIYYPYILTAV

-258 MYIIG
+258 MYIMG

-285 VTSIF
+285 VTSVF

-317 MEKRHLARLLL
+317 MEKRHLTRLIF
-328 WETALMLLISLVLG
+328 WETVLMLLISLLLG
-342 LAAGVLLDKL
+342 LAAGILLDKL
-352 MHMLLTRL
+352 MHLLLSHL
-360 VGQSV
+360 VGQAV
-365 SLTFA
+365 SLTFDV
-370 LSPGSMRYTAAL
+370 SPGAMRYTAL
-382 VSLTFV
+382 LISVTFG
-388 LIWVNSVRQVYFAR
+388 LILLNSVRQVYFAR

-417 KARWLLS
+417 KARWFIA
-424 LLGLAALGAGYWLSA
+424 LLGLIALGTGYWLSA
-439 TVKDAAVMILFFFIA
+439 TVKDAGAMILFFFVA

-488 HFISVSGMIYRMKQN
+488 HFISVSGMIYRMRQN

-508 NVCVLSTMVL
+508 NVCILCTMVL

-538 LRSDID
+538 IRADID
-544 VRSASTDVSALEAAV
+544 VRSKSTDIAALEAAV
-559 DETLRQAGASR
+559 DEALQQAGASR
-570 EDTWTY
+570 ENTWTY
-576 RYLSFSALPSAEGF
+576 RYLSFSALPAKDGF
-590 VSTVSFTESD
+590 VTPASFTESD
-600 ALFGAPATFQVI
+600 MLIASPATFQV
-612 PLDDYNRML
+612 LVLEDYNRML
-621 GRSETLLPG
+621 GLSETLAPG
-630 EVLLECTRGNYEG
+630 EALLECSRGSLEG
-643 DTLRLLEETFSIKA
+643 DTLRLLDETFTIKK
-657 RISDGLGA
+657 RISDGRGA

-683 DTLERLNRQQ
+683 DTLSRLDRQQ
-693 QSVYDSY
+693 QALYGDLSSSVS
-700 ASDIRTTMSFYL
+700 TTMSFTL
-712 SPASP
+712 VPASE
-717 ELSQAVAGLLR
+717 ELSRTVGTLLR
-728 DGAQENGFIS
+728 GRAEADGFTS
-738 VAERRELRE
+738 VAERSELEE
-747 NLMTLYG
+747 NLLALYG

-759 GLFLGLLFTMAMIL
+759 GLFLGLLFIMAMIL

>member
-1 MAMLEVDHLQKI
+1 MRKGFFPRL
-13 YTTRFGASQVQALTD
+13 AL
-28 VTFSVEKGEYVAIM
+28 
-42 GESGSGKTTLLNI
+42 SG
-55 LAALDKPTRG
+55 
-65 EVRLNG
+65 
-71 KLLSAISE
+71 
-79 KELSAFRRDNLG
+79 
-91 FVFQDF
+91 
-97 NLLDT
+97 
-102 FSIRDNIFL
+102 IR
-111 PLVLAG
+111 
-117 CPYREMENRL
+117 
-127 GPIAQ
+127 
-132 KLGIGGI
+132 
-139 LSKFPYEVSGGQK
+139 
-152 QRAAVARALI
+152 
-162 TRPQLILADEPTGA
+162 
-176 LDSRATDSLLRLFG
+176 
-190 EINEDGQT
+190 
-198 LLMVTHSVK
+198 
-207 AASHAARVMFI
+207 
-218 KDGEVF
+218 
-224 HQLYRG
+224 
-230 LDGAEGLY
+230 
-238 QKNRSIYYPYILTAV
+238 KNRSIYYPYILTAV

-258 MYIIG
+258 MYIMG

-285 VTSIF
+285 VTSVF

-317 MEKRHLARLLL
+317 MEKRHLTRLIL
-328 WETALMLLISLVLG
+328 WETVLMLLISLLLG
-342 LAAGVLLDKL
+342 LAVGILLDKL
-352 MHMLLTRL
+352 MHLLLSHL
-360 VGQSV
+360 VGQAV

-370 LSPGSMRYTAAL
+370 VSPGAMRYTALLISVTFAL
-382 VSLTFV
+382 IL
-388 LIWVNSVRQVYFAR
+388 LNSVRQVYFAR

-417 KARWLLS
+417 KARWFIA
-424 LLGLAALGAGYWLSA
+424 LLGLIALGTGYWLSA
-439 TVKDAAVMILFFFIA
+439 TVKDAGAMILFFFVA

-461 TYLLFTSGSVTLLKA
+461 TYLLFTAGSVTLLKA

-488 HFISVSGMIYRMKQN
+488 HFISVSGMIYRMRQN

-508 NVCVLSTMVL
+508 NVCVLCTMVL

-538 LRSDID
+538 IRADID
-544 VRSASTDVSALEAAV
+544 VRSKTTDIAALEAAV
-559 DETLRQAGASR
+559 DEVLQQAGASR
-570 EDTWTY
+570 ENTWTY
-576 RYLSFSALPSAEGF
+576 RYLSFSALPAKDGF
-590 VSTVSFTESD
+590 VTPASFTESD
-600 ALFGAPATFQVI
+600 MLIASPATFQV
-612 PLDDYNRML
+612 LVLEDYNRML
-621 GRSETLLPG
+621 GLSETLAPG
-630 EVLLECTRGNYEG
+630 EVLLECSRGSLEG
-643 DTLRLLEETFSIKA
+643 DTLRLLDETFTIKK

-683 DTLERLNRQQ
+683 DTLSRLDRQQ
-693 QSVYDSY
+693 QALYGDLSSSVS
-700 ASDIRTTMSFYL
+700 TTMSFTL
-712 SPASP
+712 VPASE
-717 ELSQAVAGLLR
+717 ELSREVGTLLR
-728 DGAQENGFIS
+728 GRAEADGFTS
-738 VAERRELRE
+738 VAERSELEE
-747 NLMTLYG
+747 NLLALYG

-839 LSMTNVTLIAGCAL
+839 LTMTNVTLIAGCAL

-868 LTARVYYRI
+868 LTARVYGRI

>member
-1 MAMLEVDHLQKI
+1 MRKGFFPRL
-13 YTTRFGASQVQALTD
+13 AL
-28 VTFSVEKGEYVAIM
+28 
-42 GESGSGKTTLLNI
+42 SG
-55 LAALDKPTRG
+55 
-65 EVRLNG
+65 
-71 KLLSAISE
+71 
-79 KELSAFRRDNLG
+79 
-91 FVFQDF
+91 
-97 NLLDT
+97 
-102 FSIRDNIFL
+102 IR
-111 PLVLAG
+111 
-117 CPYREMENRL
+117 
-127 GPIAQ
+127 
-132 KLGIGGI
+132 
-139 LSKFPYEVSGGQK
+139 
-152 QRAAVARALI
+152 
-162 TRPQLILADEPTGA
+162 
-176 LDSRATDSLLRLFG
+176 
-190 EINEDGQT
+190 
-198 LLMVTHSVK
+198 
-207 AASHAARVMFI
+207 
-218 KDGEVF
+218 
-224 HQLYRG
+224 
-230 LDGAEGLY
+230 
-238 QKNRSIYYPYILTAV
+238 KNRSIYYPYILTAV

-258 MYIIG
+258 MYIMG
-263 SLQNVTTDYSGTL
+263 SLQNASTDYSGTL
-276 AFSLQLGIV
+276 SFSLQLGIV
-285 VTSIF
+285 VTSVF
-290 SVIFLFYTNSFLMRR
+290 SVVFLFYTNSFLMRR

-317 MEKRHLARLLL
+317 MEKRHLARLIL
-328 WETALMLLISLVLG
+328 WETALMLVISLALG

-352 MHMLLTRL
+352 MHLALSRL
-360 VGQSV
+360 VGQTA

-370 LSPGSMRYTAAL
+370 LSPGAMRYTAVL
-382 VSLTFV
+382 ISLTFV
-388 LIWVNSVRQVYFAR
+388 LILVNSVRQVYFAR

-417 KARWLLS
+417 KARWLLG
-424 LLGLAALGAGYWLSA
+424 LLGLASLGTGYWLSA
-439 TVKDAAVMILFFFIA
+439 TVKDAGAMILFFFVA

-461 TYLLFTSGSVTLLKA
+461 TYLLFTSGSITLLKV
-476 LRKNRRYYYKPD
+476 LRKNRRYYYQPD

-508 NVCVLSTMVL
+508 NVCILSTMVL

-544 VRSASTDVSALEAAV
+544 VRTASADVSALEAAV

-576 RYLSFSALPSAEGF
+576 RYLSFSALPTADGF
-590 VSTVSFTESD
+590 ASVVSFTEND
-600 ALFGAPATFQVI
+600 ALFGNPATFQAM
-612 PLDDYNRML
+612 PLEDYNRML
-621 GRSETLLPG
+621 GRNETLAPG
-630 EVLLECTRGNYEG
+630 EILLECTRGSFAG
-643 DTLRLLEETFSIKA
+643 DTLRLLDETFAIKA
-657 RISDGLGA
+657 RIDDGLGA

-683 DTLERLNRQQ
+683 DTLRRLDDQQ
-693 QSVYDSY
+693 RAAYGSH
-700 ASDIRTTMSFYL
+700 ASGIFTTMSFYL

-717 ELSQAVAGLLR
+717 ELSRTVAALLR
-728 DGAQENGFIS
+728 DGAQENGFTS
-738 VAERRELRE
+738 VAERGELRE

-853 GSFAGFAV
+853 GSFAGFAA

>member
-1 MAMLEVDHLQKI
+1 MRKGFFPRL
-13 YTTRFGASQVQALTD
+13 AL
-28 VTFSVEKGEYVAIM
+28 
-42 GESGSGKTTLLNI
+42 SG
-55 LAALDKPTRG
+55 
-65 EVRLNG
+65 
-71 KLLSAISE
+71 
-79 KELSAFRRDNLG
+79 
-91 FVFQDF
+91 
-97 NLLDT
+97 
-102 FSIRDNIFL
+102 IR
-111 PLVLAG
+111 
-117 CPYREMENRL
+117 
-127 GPIAQ
+127 
-132 KLGIGGI
+132 
-139 LSKFPYEVSGGQK
+139 
-152 QRAAVARALI
+152 
-162 TRPQLILADEPTGA
+162 
-176 LDSRATDSLLRLFG
+176 
-190 EINEDGQT
+190 
-198 LLMVTHSVK
+198 
-207 AASHAARVMFI
+207 
-218 KDGEVF
+218 
-224 HQLYRG
+224 
-230 LDGAEGLY
+230 
-238 QKNRSIYYPYILTAV
+238 KNRSIYYPYILTAV

-285 VTSIF
+285 VTSVF

-317 MEKRHLARLLL
+317 MEKRHLTRLIL
-328 WETALMLLISLVLG
+328 WETVLMLLISLLLG
-342 LAAGVLLDKL
+342 LAVGILLDKL
-352 MHMLLTRL
+352 MHLLLSHL
-360 VGQSV
+360 VGQAV

-370 LSPGSMRYTAAL
+370 VSPGAMRYTALLISVTFAL
-382 VSLTFV
+382 IL
-388 LIWVNSVRQVYFAR
+388 LNSVRQVYFAR

-417 KARWLLS
+417 KARWFIA
-424 LLGLAALGAGYWLSA
+424 LLGLIALGTGYWLSA
-439 TVKDAAVMILFFFIA
+439 TVKDAGAMILFFFVA

-488 HFISVSGMIYRMKQN
+488 HFISVSGMIYRMRQN

-508 NVCVLSTMVL
+508 NVCILCTMVL

-538 LRSDID
+538 IRADID
-544 VRSASTDVSALEAAV
+544 VRSKSTDIAALEAAV
-559 DETLRQAGASR
+559 DEALQQAGASR
-570 EDTWTY
+570 ENTWTY
-576 RYLSFSALPSAEGF
+576 RYLSFSALPAKDGF
-590 VSTVSFTESD
+590 VTPASFTESD
-600 ALFGAPATFQVI
+600 MLIASPATFQV
-612 PLDDYNRML
+612 LVLEDYNRML
-621 GRSETLLPG
+621 GLSETLAPG
-630 EVLLECTRGNYEG
+630 EALLECSRGSLEG
-643 DTLRLLEETFSIKA
+643 DTLRLLDETFTIKK

-683 DTLERLNRQQ
+683 DTLSRLDRQQ
-693 QSVYDSY
+693 QALYGDLSSSVS
-700 ASDIRTTMSFYL
+700 TTMSFTL
-712 SPASP
+712 VPASE
-717 ELSQAVAGLLR
+717 ELSRTVGTLLR
-728 DGAQENGFIS
+728 GRAEADGFTS
-738 VAERRELRE
+738 VAERSELEE
-747 NLMTLYG
+747 NLLALYG

>member
-1 MAMLEVDHLQKI
+1 MRKGFFPRL
-13 YTTRFGASQVQALTD
+13 AL
-28 VTFSVEKGEYVAIM
+28 
-42 GESGSGKTTLLNI
+42 SG
-55 LAALDKPTRG
+55 
-65 EVRLNG
+65 
-71 KLLSAISE
+71 
-79 KELSAFRRDNLG
+79 
-91 FVFQDF
+91 
-97 NLLDT
+97 
-102 FSIRDNIFL
+102 IR
-111 PLVLAG
+111 
-117 CPYREMENRL
+117 
-127 GPIAQ
+127 
-132 KLGIGGI
+132 
-139 LSKFPYEVSGGQK
+139 
-152 QRAAVARALI
+152 
-162 TRPQLILADEPTGA
+162 
-176 LDSRATDSLLRLFG
+176 
-190 EINEDGQT
+190 
-198 LLMVTHSVK
+198 
-207 AASHAARVMFI
+207 
-218 KDGEVF
+218 
-224 HQLYRG
+224 
-230 LDGAEGLY
+230 
-238 QKNRSIYYPYILTAV
+238 KNRSIYYPYILTAV

-258 MYIIG
+258 MYIMG

-285 VTSIF
+285 VTSVF

-317 MEKRHLARLLL
+317 MEKRHLTRLIL
-328 WETALMLLISLVLG
+328 WETVLMLLISLLLG
-342 LAAGVLLDKL
+342 LAVGILLDKL
-352 MHMLLTRL
+352 MHLLLSHL
-360 VGQSV
+360 VGQAV

-370 LSPGSMRYTAAL
+370 VSPGAMRYTA
-382 VSLTFV
+382 V
-388 LIWVNSVRQVYFAR
+388 LISITFGLILLNSVRQVYFAR

-417 KARWLLS
+417 KARWFIT
-424 LLGLAALGAGYWLSA
+424 LLGLIALGTGYWLSA
-439 TVKDAAVMILFFFIA
+439 TVKDAGAMILFFFVA

-461 TYLLFTSGSVTLLKA
+461 TYLLFTAGSVTLLKA

-508 NVCVLSTMVL
+508 NVCILCTMVL

-538 LRSDID
+538 IRADID
-544 VRSASTDVSALEAAV
+544 VRSKTTDIAGLEAAV
-559 DETLRQAGASR
+559 DEVLQQTDASR
-570 EDTWTY
+570 ENTWTY
-576 RYLSFSALPSAEGF
+576 RYLSFSALPAKDGF
-590 VSTVSFTESD
+590 VSPASFTESD
-600 ALFGAPATFQVI
+600 MLIASPATFQV
-612 PLDDYNRML
+612 LVLEDYNRML
-621 GRSETLLPG
+621 GLSETLAPG
-630 EVLLECTRGNYEG
+630 EVLLECSRGSLEG
-643 DTLRLLEETFSIKA
+643 DTLRLLDETFTIKK

-673 DYYCLVVDSM
+673 DYYCLVVDGM
-683 DTLERLNRQQ
+683 DTLSRLDRQQ
-693 QSVYDSY
+693 QALYGDLSSSVS
-700 ASDIRTTMSFYL
+700 TTMSFTL
-712 SPASP
+712 VPASE
-717 ELSQAVAGLLR
+717 ELSRTVGTLLR
-728 DGAQENGFIS
+728 GRAEADGFTS
-738 VAERRELRE
+738 VAERSELHD
-747 NLMTLYG
+747 NLLALYG

>member
-1 MAMLEVDHLQKI
+1 MRKGFFPRL
-13 YTTRFGASQVQALTD
+13 AL
-28 VTFSVEKGEYVAIM
+28 
-42 GESGSGKTTLLNI
+42 SG
-55 LAALDKPTRG
+55 
-65 EVRLNG
+65 
-71 KLLSAISE
+71 
-79 KELSAFRRDNLG
+79 
-91 FVFQDF
+91 
-97 NLLDT
+97 
-102 FSIRDNIFL
+102 IR
-111 PLVLAG
+111 
-117 CPYREMENRL
+117 
-127 GPIAQ
+127 
-132 KLGIGGI
+132 
-139 LSKFPYEVSGGQK
+139 
-152 QRAAVARALI
+152 
-162 TRPQLILADEPTGA
+162 
-176 LDSRATDSLLRLFG
+176 
-190 EINEDGQT
+190 
-198 LLMVTHSVK
+198 
-207 AASHAARVMFI
+207 
-218 KDGEVF
+218 
-224 HQLYRG
+224 
-230 LDGAEGLY
+230 
-238 QKNRSIYYPYILTAV
+238 KNRSIYYPYILTAV

-263 SLQNVTTDYSGTL
+263 SLQQISTDYSGTL

-285 VTSIF
+285 VTSVF
-290 SVIFLFYTNSFLMRR
+290 SVVFLFYTNSFLMRR

-317 MEKRHLARLLL
+317 MEKRHLGRLIF
-328 WETALMLLISLVLG
+328 WETAMMLAVSLTIG

-352 MHMLLTRL
+352 MHLVLSRL
-360 VGQSV
+360 VGQAV

-370 LSPGSMRYTAAL
+370 VSPGSMRYTAAL
-382 VSLTFV
+382 ISITFA
-388 LIWVNSVRQVYFAR
+388 LILLNSVRQVYVAR

-417 KARWLLS
+417 KARWLLG
-424 LLGLAALGAGYWLSA
+424 LLGLISLGTGYWLSA
-439 TVKDAAVMILFFFIA
+439 TVKDAGAMILFFFVA

-461 TYLLFTSGSVTLLKA
+461 TYLLFTAGSVTLLKA

-508 NVCVLSTMVL
+508 NVCILSTMVL

-530 MEDTLNSR
+530 MEDTLNSC

-570 EDTWTY
+570 ADTWTY
-576 RYLSFSALPSAEGF
+576 RYLSFSALPTPEGF
-590 VSTVSFTESD
+590 VSSVSFTESD
-600 ALFGAPATFQVI
+600 ALIASPATFQVMVVE
-612 PLDDYNRML
+612 DYNRML
-621 GRSETLLPG
+621 GRSETLAPG
-630 EVLLECTRGNYEG
+630 EALLECTRGNYEG
-643 DTLRLLEETFSIKA
+643 DTLRLLDETFTIKA

-683 DTLERLNRQQ
+683 DTLRRL
-693 QSVYDSY
+693 DSEQKAAY
-700 ASDIRTTMSFYL
+700 GDLASAILTSMSFAL
-712 SPASP
+712 LPASP
-717 ELSQAVAGLLR
+717 QLSEQVAALLRSQADA
-728 DGAQENGFIS
+728 DGFTS
-738 VAERRELRE
+738 VAERTELRE

-822 GLHVT
+822 GLHVA

-853 GSFAGFAV
+853 GSFAGFAA

>member
-1 MAMLEVDHLQKI
+1 MRKGFFPRL
-13 YTTRFGASQVQALTD
+13 AL
-28 VTFSVEKGEYVAIM
+28 
-42 GESGSGKTTLLNI
+42 SG
-55 LAALDKPTRG
+55 
-65 EVRLNG
+65 
-71 KLLSAISE
+71 
-79 KELSAFRRDNLG
+79 
-91 FVFQDF
+91 
-97 NLLDT
+97 
-102 FSIRDNIFL
+102 IR
-111 PLVLAG
+111 
-117 CPYREMENRL
+117 
-127 GPIAQ
+127 
-132 KLGIGGI
+132 
-139 LSKFPYEVSGGQK
+139 
-152 QRAAVARALI
+152 
-162 TRPQLILADEPTGA
+162 
-176 LDSRATDSLLRLFG
+176 
-190 EINEDGQT
+190 
-198 LLMVTHSVK
+198 
-207 AASHAARVMFI
+207 
-218 KDGEVF
+218 
-224 HQLYRG
+224 
-230 LDGAEGLY
+230 
-238 QKNRSIYYPYILTAV
+238 KNRSIYYPYILTAV

-258 MYIIG
+258 MYIMG

-285 VTSIF
+285 VTSVF

-317 MEKRHLARLLL
+317 MEKRHLTRLIL
-328 WETALMLLISLVLG
+328 WETVLMLLISLLLG
-342 LAAGVLLDKL
+342 LAVGILLDKL
-352 MHMLLTRL
+352 MHLLLSHL
-360 VGQSV
+360 VGQAV

-370 LSPGSMRYTAAL
+370 VSPGAMRYTALLISVTFAL
-382 VSLTFV
+382 IL
-388 LIWVNSVRQVYFAR
+388 LNSVRQVYFAR

-417 KARWLLS
+417 KARWFIA
-424 LLGLAALGAGYWLSA
+424 LLGLVALGTGYWLSA
-439 TVKDAAVMILFFFIA
+439 TVKDAGAMILFFFVA

-461 TYLLFTSGSVTLLKA
+461 TYLLFTAGSVTLLKA

-488 HFISVSGMIYRMKQN
+488 HFISVSGMIYRMRQN

-508 NVCVLSTMVL
+508 NVCVLCTMVL

-538 LRSDID
+538 IRADID
-544 VRSASTDVSALEAAV
+544 VRSKTTDIAALEAAV
-559 DETLRQAGASR
+559 DEVLQQAGASR
-570 EDTWTY
+570 ENTWTY
-576 RYLSFSALPSAEGF
+576 RYLSFSALPAKDGF
-590 VSTVSFTESD
+590 VTPASFTESD
-600 ALFGAPATFQVI
+600 MLIASPATFQV
-612 PLDDYNRML
+612 LVLEDYNRML
-621 GRSETLLPG
+621 GLSETLAPG
-630 EVLLECTRGNYEG
+630 EVLLECSRGSLEG
-643 DTLRLLEETFSIKA
+643 DTLRLLDETFTIKK

-683 DTLERLNRQQ
+683 DTLSRLDRQQ
-693 QSVYDSY
+693 QALYGDLSSSVS
-700 ASDIRTTMSFYL
+700 TTMSFTL
-712 SPASP
+712 VPASE
-717 ELSQAVAGLLR
+717 ELSREVGTLLR
-728 DGAQENGFIS
+728 GRAEADGFTS
-738 VAERRELRE
+738 VAERSELEE
-747 NLMTLYG
+747 NLLALYG